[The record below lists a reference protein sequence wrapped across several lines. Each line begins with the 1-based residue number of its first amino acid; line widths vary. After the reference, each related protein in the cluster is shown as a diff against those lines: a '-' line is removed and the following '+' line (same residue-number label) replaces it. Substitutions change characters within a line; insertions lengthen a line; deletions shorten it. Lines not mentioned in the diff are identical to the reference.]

1 MRRIGLLPRLIIG
14 LVSGIIIGYLC
25 SVAGVEWPVRLLA
38 TFNAL
43 FGAFLIYIIPFII
56 LGYVAYG
63 IADLQ
68 KDAGKLLLMT
78 VIIAY
83 ASTVIAGLFAFGA
96 ATVLLPGMA
105 GDRGAENPEHAL
117 LTAFFTVEMP
127 PLMGVM
133 TALITAFVLGVG
145 MAAIRS
151 QTMLSFMKEFEAI
164 ISKVIHNIII
174 PLLPIHIGGIFANMT
189 FSGQVWNTM
198 VVFGQVLAVII
209 GMHVIYIVAQFVV
222 ASGIAGRNPAGGKDP
237 DFDHAGGGGKR
248 QGMTGCARS
257 NNPGGQPRSVD
268 AGARPEL
275 RLRARPGKVRELQR
289 KLWAAAKQSTERRFH
304 ALYEPIFPR
313 DGLGG
318 GWKRVRTN
326 RGAAG
331 VDRQTLADVEA
342 YGVDRVL
349 RELRRDLE
357 TGAYRP
363 APVRRVDID
372 KPHGGV
378 RSLGIP
384 TVRDRVVQAC
394 DEDGIRAFV
403 PSRAMCTDNAAM
415 IAAAGWWRLRADG
428 PSPLDTG
435 ATPNLALPLAR

>member
-105 GDRGAENPEHAL
+105 GGRGAENPEHAL
-117 LTAFFTVEMP
+117 LTAFFSVEMP

-133 TALITAFVLGVG
+133 TALITAFVLGLG
-145 MAAIRS
+145 MAATGS

-164 ISKVIHNIII
+164 IGKVIHVIII

-198 VVFGQVLAVII
+198 AVFGQVFAVII
-209 GMHVIYIVAQFVV
+209 GMHLIFLAAQYTVAG
-222 ASGIAGRNPAGGKDP
+222 AIAGRNPVRALRNMLPAYVTAIGTQSSAATIPVTLRCAKKNVSDDVA
-237 DFDHAGGGGKR
+237 DFVIPLCATIHLSGSTITVTTCAMAIMFMS
-248 QGMTGCARS
+248 GMTPSFDQVMPFILMLGITMVAAPGV
-257 NNPGGQPRSVD
+257 PGGAVMAALALLSSMLGFSEAQLALMIALYLTQDSFGTAANVTGDGAIALIINRFAKPTVAATAELAMPRS
-268 AGARPEL
+268 AE
-275 RLRARPGKVRELQR
+275 
-289 KLWAAAKQSTERRFH
+289 
-304 ALYEPIFPR
+304 
-313 DGLGG
+313 
-318 GWKRVRTN
+318 
-326 RGAAG
+326 
-331 VDRQTLADVEA
+331 
-342 YGVDRVL
+342 
-349 RELRRDLE
+349 
-357 TGAYRP
+357 
-363 APVRRVDID
+363 
-372 KPHGGV
+372 
-378 RSLGIP
+378 
-384 TVRDRVVQAC
+384 
-394 DEDGIRAFV
+394 
-403 PSRAMCTDNAAM
+403 
-415 IAAAGWWRLRADG
+415 
-428 PSPLDTG
+428 
-435 ATPNLALPLAR
+435 

>member
-105 GDRGAENPEHAL
+105 GGRGAENPEHAL

-133 TALITAFVLGVG
+133 TALITAFVLGLG
-145 MAAIRS
+145 MAAIGS

-164 ISKVIHNIII
+164 IGKVIHVIII

-198 VVFGQVLAVII
+198 AVFGQVFAVII
-209 GMHVIYIVAQFVV
+209 GMHLIFLAVQYTVAG
-222 ASGIAGRNPAGGKDP
+222 AIAGRNPVRALRNMLPAYVTAIGTQSSAATIPVTLRCAKKNVTDDVA
-237 DFDHAGGGGKR
+237 DFVIPLCATIHLSGSTITVTTCAMAIMFMT
-248 QGMTGCARS
+248 GMTPSFDQVMPFILMLGITMVAAPGV
-257 NNPGGQPRSVD
+257 PGGAVM
-268 AGARPEL
+268 
-275 RLRARPGKVRELQR
+275 
-289 KLWAAAKQSTERRFH
+289 AALALLSSMLGFSEAQLALMI
-304 ALYEPIFPR
+304 ALYLTQDSFGTAANVTG
-313 DGLGG
+313 DGAIALII
-318 GWKRVRTN
+318 N
-326 RGAAG
+326 RFAKPTVAA
-331 VDRQTLADVEA
+331 TAELAMP
-342 YGVDRVL
+342 
-349 RELRRDLE
+349 
-357 TGAYRP
+357 TGA
-363 APVRRVDID
+363 
-372 KPHGGV
+372 
-378 RSLGIP
+378 
-384 TVRDRVVQAC
+384 
-394 DEDGIRAFV
+394 E
-403 PSRAMCTDNAAM
+403 
-415 IAAAGWWRLRADG
+415 
-428 PSPLDTG
+428 
-435 ATPNLALPLAR
+435 